1 MKGQRTSGFS
11 GRKTAAALTFGVIEE
26 AKVELIRAA
35 EVVHFSN
42 SGVTSRQLLF
52 PENSRSVRITITRV
66 TVQPGAKN
74 PPHRHT
80 ASEQVWVAL
89 RGNGQLLLEGG
100 DVLPFA
106 EGDVVR
112 FDDSELHG
120 FENTSTSEFEYLSVT
135 SPPINFRA
143 AYEKGWSGQSKQ

>member
-1 MKGQRTSGFS
+1 
-11 GRKTAAALTFGVIEE
+11 
-26 AKVELIRAA
+26 VELIRAEA
-35 EVVHFSN
+35 ITQLTN

-52 PENSRSVRITITRV
+52 PENSRSARVTITRV

-100 DVLPFA
+100 SVLPFTQ
-106 EGDVVR
+106 GDVVR
-112 FDDSELHG
+112 FEDGELHG
-120 FENTSTSEFEYLSVT
+120 LENSGSSEFEYLSVT
-135 SPPINFRA
+135 SPPANFRA
-143 AYEKGWSGQSKQ
+143 AYERKWSAQS

>member
-1 MKGQRTSGFS
+1 M
-11 GRKTAAALTFGVIEE
+11 
-26 AKVELIRAA
+26 ELIRAEA
-35 EVVHFSN
+35 ITQLTN

-52 PENSRSVRITITRV
+52 PENSRSARVTITRV

-100 DVLPFA
+100 SVLPFTQ
-106 EGDVVR
+106 GDVVR
-112 FDDSELHG
+112 FEDGELHG
-120 FENTSTSEFEYLSVT
+120 LENSGSSEFEYLSVT
-135 SPPINFRA
+135 SPPANFRA
-143 AYEKGWSGQSKQ
+143 AYERKWSPQS

>member
-1 MKGQRTSGFS
+1 M
-11 GRKTAAALTFGVIEE
+11 
-26 AKVELIRAA
+26 ELIRAEA
-35 EVVHFSN
+35 ITQLTN

-52 PENSRSVRITITRV
+52 PENSRSTRVTITRV

-100 DVLPFA
+100 SVLPFTQ
-106 EGDVVR
+106 GDVVR
-112 FDDSELHG
+112 FEDGELHG
-120 FENTSTSEFEYLSVT
+120 LENSGSSEFEYLSVT
-135 SPPINFRA
+135 SPPANFRA
-143 AYEKGWSGQSKQ
+143 AYERKWSPQS

>member
-1 MKGQRTSGFS
+1 
-11 GRKTAAALTFGVIEE
+11 
-26 AKVELIRAA
+26 VELIRAEA
-35 EVVHFSN
+35 ITQLTN

-52 PENSRSVRITITRV
+52 PENSRSTRVTITRV

-100 DVLPFA
+100 SVLPFTQ
-106 EGDVVR
+106 GDVVR
-112 FDDSELHG
+112 FEDGELHG
-120 FENTSTSEFEYLSVT
+120 LENSGSSEFEYLSVT
-135 SPPINFRA
+135 SPPANFRA
-143 AYEKGWSGQSKQ
+143 AYERKWSPQS